1 MLPLLILKKHLILSR
16 ETYYGQF
23 FKSKLFV
30 VNCFFGEKHMYGV
43 VKVRGRDEASLIESI
58 YCLCGVK
65 QGDVCSLRLFS
76 FFVNELALGI
86 IKSGKP
92 DSILTSTLVEIVI
105 LLFVDDIF
113 PF

>member
-1 MLPLLILKKHLILSR
+1 
-16 ETYYGQF
+16 
-23 FKSKLFV
+23 
-30 VNCFFGEKHMYGV
+30 MYGV

-92 DSILTSTLVEIVI
+92 DAILTSTLVEIVI